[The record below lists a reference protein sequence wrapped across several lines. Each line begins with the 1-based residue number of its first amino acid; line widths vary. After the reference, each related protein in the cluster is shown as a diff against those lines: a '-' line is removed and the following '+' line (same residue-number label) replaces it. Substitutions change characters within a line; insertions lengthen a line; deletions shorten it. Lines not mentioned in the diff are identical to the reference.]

1 MGVSMGSGK
10 LSSILTCMESTL
22 SFMLA
27 PHQLRVPQ
35 GHASLGVCLMVEVFS
50 HARSPGFRPQHQMNE
65 NSSSSSGCTPRMS
78 RICLFS
84 AVDTPR
90 CPWCE
95 CSLRKSQFTL
105 LFQALRA
112 GEVSTHKPRVV
123 GGQSTAPETTD
134 GCRLLACLP
143 ATTSFYC
150 LTRFAR
156 TLVNRVLLLSE
167 LVPRVKSDP

>member
-95 CSLRKSQFTL
+95 CSLRKSQFTP
-105 LFQALRA
+105 LFQALPGWRSLYPQA
-112 GEVSTHKPRVV
+112 QGSWRSVHSSRDY
-123 GGQSTAPETTD
+123 G
-134 GCRLLACLP
+134 
-143 ATTSFYC
+143 
-150 LTRFAR
+150 R
-156 TLVNRVLLLSE
+156 TQTPGLSPCHHFLLLSNQVCQD
-167 LVPRVKSDP
+167 LG